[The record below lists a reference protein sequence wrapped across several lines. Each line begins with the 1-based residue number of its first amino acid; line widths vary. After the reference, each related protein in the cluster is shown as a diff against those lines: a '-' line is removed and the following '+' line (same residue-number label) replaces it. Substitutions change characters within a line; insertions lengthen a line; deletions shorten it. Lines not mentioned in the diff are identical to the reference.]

1 MNFKERFAGK
11 TTKITKDGDLESN
24 KCDFDQ
30 PKIGP
35 SRGNSIHKNDRIN
48 LNDSVSNDITRNSRL
63 SYKAS
68 EQSNMKKTQ
77 ENKSFLSKP
86 IEKL

>member
-11 TTKITKDGDLESN
+11 TTKITKEGDLESN
-24 KCDFDQ
+24 KADFDQ
-30 PKIGP
+30 PKVGP
-35 SRGNSIHKNDRIN
+35 SRGNSIHKNERAS
-48 LNDSVSNDITRNSRL
+48 LNESNNDITRNSRL
-63 SYKAS
+63 SYKVS

-77 ENKSFLSKP
+77 ESKSFLSKP